1 MRILFVTSNRLG
13 DAVLSTGLLDH
24 LVRAHPDALFTVAC
38 GPVAE
43 GVFTRLPGLEQIIVV
58 TKQPYG
64 RHWLGLWSA
73 VVGTRWDLV
82 VDLRAS
88 ILSWLVPTQWRA
100 VLRRRPGHK
109 TQEIAAVLGLDPP
122 PPPVAWTGP
131 EDEAEADRLLPP
143 GVPFIV
149 LAPTANWAPKV
160 WPGGHFADLFRTL
173 TATRF
178 PGAIPVV
185 MGGPGETER
194 AMATPLLAALPDAVD
209 LVGRVTIPV
218 AAAILRRA
226 ALFVGNDSGL
236 MHLAGS
242 AGAPTIGLFG
252 PTPSAEYAPAG
263 PHTLAVVGPSASM
276 EAISVAAVARAVDHL
291 LARAEPIP
299 PPGIELFPVGE
310 AVRP

>member
-64 RHWLGLWSA
+64 RHWLGLWGA

-88 ILSWLVPTQWRA
+88 ILSWMVPTQWRA

-131 EDEAEADRLLPP
+131 EDEAEADRLGTEGLAGRAFRRSVPHPDRHALPRRD
-143 GVPFIV
+143 
-149 LAPTANWAPKV
+149 
-160 WPGGHFADLFRTL
+160 PGGDGRAGRD
-173 TATRF
+173 
-178 PGAIPVV
+178 GARDGHP
-185 MGGPGETER
+185 
-194 AMATPLLAALPDAVD
+194 
-209 LVGRVTIPV
+209 
-218 AAAILRRA
+218 
-226 ALFVGNDSGL
+226 
-236 MHLAGS
+236 S
-242 AGAPTIGLFG
+242 AGRF
-252 PTPSAEYAPAG
+252 AG
-263 PHTLAVVGPSASM
+263 CH
-276 EAISVAAVARAVDHL
+276 
-291 LARAEPIP
+291 
-299 PPGIELFPVGE
+299 
-310 AVRP
+310 